1 MGRLMNEDFHR
12 LLEFLNSYKLTAS
25 VGDKEFQKILASCHK
40 RYYSY
45 LVFVVE
51 LHQQSGYSI
60 QENQYDYLL
69 ESVSDV
75 GQSLFSF
82 MNGCYKGACLL
93 LRSSIENFI
102 KAVCLKENPNII
114 LEKSVYKIFDL
125 AKAST
130 VFKMSKSGLYDSIH
144 NQYVE
149 LCKDVHTASILNMD
163 HITALNVFPKFD
175 SKKAE
180 QVCGHFN
187 VLLSAYVTLLS
198 VVYNDFYHSL
208 YYKNK
213 EIVAASIL
221 TSFKKEINNIEE

>member
-1 MGRLMNEDFHR
+1 
-12 LLEFLNSYKLTAS
+12 
-25 VGDKEFQKILASCHK
+25 
-40 RYYSY
+40 
-45 LVFVVE
+45 
-51 LHQQSGYSI
+51 
-60 QENQYDYLL
+60 
-69 ESVSDV
+69 
-75 GQSLFSF
+75 
-82 MNGCYKGACLL
+82 MNGCYKGSCLL

-114 LEKSVYKIFDL
+114 FEKSVYKIFDL
-125 AKAST
+125 AKVST
-130 VFKMSKSGLYDSIH
+130 VFQMSKSGLYDSIH

-149 LCKDVHTASILNMD
+149 LCKDVHTASISNMD

-180 QVCGHFN
+180 QVCSHFN